1 MRSIALFIYQ
11 ANSGVMSMPESDLNQ
26 ITVEFL
32 VIPITGRSAKFVI
45 GKDIDAEV

>member
-1 MRSIALFIYQ
+1 
-11 ANSGVMSMPESDLNQ
+11 MSMPESDLNQ

-32 VIPITGRSAKFVI
+32 VIPITRRPAESII